1 MWYVHITQ
9 PLQGMK
15 NAICSNVDGPRDC
28 HSEWGN
34 FREGEISSDILYM
47 WNLKRNDTNEL
58 IYKTETHRLREQIYD
73 FWGDG
78 WGEGIVREFG
88 IDL

>member
-1 MWYVHITQ
+1 M
-9 PLQGMK
+9 
-15 NAICSNVDGPRDC
+15 N
-28 HSEWGN
+28 
-34 FREGEISSDILYM
+34 LYT
-47 WNLKRNDTNEL
+47 KQ
-58 IYKTETHRLREQIYD
+58 KETHRLREQIYD